1 MDVIQFLKDLFMM
14 KFVPELGMN
23 ASYGLLFVLGLLT
36 SFHCMGMCGGIVIS
50 QTLEKNQASETPAKK
65 NAWFIPTV
73 SYNVGRVL
81 AYTFVGGV
89 VGGLGQ
95 IISFSG
101 IWKGIIP
108 ILGGLFMIIMGIN
121 LLGIFPALR
130 RLNIRMPYFA
140 ARKIKGNNKYTPL
153 YIGLLTGLMP
163 CGPLQIVQ
171 LYALGT
177 RSVFYGA
184 LSMFVF
190 SLGTVPMLLGLG
202 AFSTIINKKYTK
214 QILKLS
220 AVFVIILGFIM
231 VSRGFA
237 LSGISGMQSMSTMNS
252 KSTISQDASIAK
264 IEGTIQVVSTSIKS
278 DSYPPIIVQK
288 GIPVRWTINVK
299 SENLNNC
306 NKAIIIKTFNI
317 EKSFVVGENIVEF
330 TPEKKG
336 DIPYT
341 CWMAMIK
348 SKITVVDDLSKIS
361 K

>member
-1 MDVIQFLKDLFMM
+1 MDIIQFIKDLFML

-36 SFHCMGMCGGIVIS
+36 SFHCAGMCGGIVIS
-50 QTLEKNQASETPAKK
+50 QTIEKKEANK
-65 NAWFIPTV
+65 NSWFMPSV
-73 SYNVGRVL
+73 SYNVGRVI
-81 AYTFVGGV
+81 AYTFMGGV

-101 IWKGIIP
+101 IWKGIVP
-108 ILGGLFMIIMGIN
+108 IFGGLFMIIMGIN
-121 LLGIFPALR
+121 LLGIFPSLR

-184 LSMFVF
+184 LSMLVF
-190 SLGTVPMLLGLG
+190 SLGTVPMLFSLG
-202 AFSTIINKKYTK
+202 AFSTLINKKYTK
-214 QILKLS
+214 QILKFS
-220 AVFVIILGFIM
+220 SVFVIILGFIM

-237 LSGISGMQSMSTMNS
+237 LSGMKSIPTMNS
-252 KSTISQDASIAK
+252 KTIISQNEEVAH
-264 IEGTIQVVSTSIKS
+264 IEGTNQLISTSIKS

-288 GIPVRWTINVK
+288 GIPVRWTLNVK
-299 SENLNNC
+299 AENLNNC
-306 NKAIIIKTFNI
+306 NKSIIIQAFKI
-317 EKSFVVGENIVEF
+317 EKDLIVGENIVEF
-330 TPEKKG
+330 TPEKEG
-336 DIPYT
+336 ELLYT
-341 CWMAMIK
+341 CWMGMIK
-348 SKITVVDDLSKIS
+348 SKITVVDDLSKVS